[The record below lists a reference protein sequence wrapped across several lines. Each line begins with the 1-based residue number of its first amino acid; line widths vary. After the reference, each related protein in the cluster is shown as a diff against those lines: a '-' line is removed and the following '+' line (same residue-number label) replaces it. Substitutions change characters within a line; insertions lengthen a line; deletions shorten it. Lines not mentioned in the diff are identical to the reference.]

1 MTGDLVETRV
11 TTRRYAAIFFLDN
24 LTDMIMTGMFKIR
37 VKARDIQNPG
47 YRREGCWMPW
57 PEGNTRASC
66 FRWAWVRPFSAS
78 DYLERFYF

>member
-57 PEGNTRASC
+57 PEEIPGHLVSGGPGSGHSLLRTI
-66 FRWAWVRPFSAS
+66 
-78 DYLERFYF
+78 